1 MKWDPLA
8 GYYEI
13 EIDAEGKDGN
23 NLILTED
30 AIRFKLKVVH
40 AAEISQVQ
48 VGVGSKKLGAKM
60 KYSEGK
66 FENNEVDLSGKI
78 GVQFKVNA
86 AGAAVKAHQA
96 FFYLKN
102 KQDSAVTTFI
112 AEPDANLLY
121 TATFEVKEHLEFSGE
136 YEVSLG
142 VGDSLFRPGFI
153 EVSLG
158 GIVVTGLPEPKRSG
172 TFNRKYL
179 EKYDLLEEKSHTFR
193 EPEARP
199 PVIISLV
206 FTGACAVPLLGLL
219 IAWRQMGINVQK
231 LQSSFIPFHV
241 AIGSIFG
248 LYFLY
253 WYQLNMFTTLKCL
266 GLLGSVTFILGNKV
280 LSSLAS
286 SKSD

>member
-40 AAEISQVQ
+40 PAEISQVQ

-78 GVQFKVNA
+78 GVQFKINA

-102 KQDSAVTTFI
+102 KQDAAVTTFI

-121 TATFEVKEHLEFSGE
+121 TAT
-136 YEVSLG
+136 
-142 VGDSLFRPGFI
+142 
-153 EVSLG
+153 
-158 GIVVTGLPEPKRSG
+158 
-172 TFNRKYL
+172 
-179 EKYDLLEEKSHTFR
+179 
-193 EPEARP
+193 
-199 PVIISLV
+199 
-206 FTGACAVPLLGLL
+206 C
-219 IAWRQMGINVQK
+219 
-231 LQSSFIPFHV
+231 
-241 AIGSIFG
+241 
-248 LYFLY
+248 
-253 WYQLNMFTTLKCL
+253 
-266 GLLGSVTFILGNKV
+266 
-280 LSSLAS
+280 
-286 SKSD
+286 